1 MSRIFWDTH
10 LFLYL
15 AGDGARA
22 GQVASFRRWMIGRG
36 DALLTSALT
45 LGEVLGA
52 AGEDAQHFERAIA
65 AAAMVLPFDDDAAR
79 RFARIRRDPAIRTA
93 DAIQLACAAAGG
105 TDLFVSGDD
114 RLAGMTVPGIQFIQS
129 LDRAA
134 P

>member
-65 AAAMVLPFDDDAAR
+65 AAATVLPFDDDAAR

-105 TDLFVSGDD
+105 TDLFVTGDD
-114 RLAGMTVPGIQFIQS
+114 RLAAMTVPGIQFIQS